1 VEYAFGDV
9 FYEQDIH
16 SPGSPLLPLTHTS
29 LRALRLEIPQSRAI
43 EGYHGNSAFILQY
56 ITLPSLEQSEIIDF
70 DITIHDFI
78 SFLTRSAPPL
88 ASN

>member
-1 VEYAFGDV
+1 VEYAVGDV

-43 EGYHGNSAFILQY
+43 EGNSAFILQY
-56 ITLPSLEQSEIIDF
+56 ITLPSLEQSEITDF